1 MEYLLKMLFFAN
13 IASNLKV
20 ESMHLAHRNCEYIL
34 GVIYLFVFPVLLWA
48 DNKVNTYHFKSI
60 STSVNFPTNEVRKLF
75 QDSQGYIWISTY
87 NGLLRYDG
95 YSIVVYKPDGVNHG
109 RSIDS
114 FVNMVAEDKENNLWI
129 GTHNG
134 LYVLHKETD
143 EIEKIISPL
152 LQVSNVESILYAS
165 NGDLWV
171 GSNKGLFRRKA
182 GSRTFDCEKNMDIK
196 SVVEDRKGQIWIG
209 TWEQGLLRYSPQ
221 EELYYAYDGINPG
234 NSAHVIFQD
243 EAGNIWIGTWRY
255 GLVKLINPYDSEHFS
270 FKTFRNIKGNS
281 HSLLDNIIYAIAQD
295 KNSGKLWIGSRSGVS
310 ILEDESGD
318 GNFTNIV
325 PGNLQGD
332 LPFNEVNSLL
342 CSKDGLMWLGM
353 LGGGVCTVNTNK
365 FRFNYDSLEALREHC
380 PTRSVRSVYQED
392 NGNLW
397 MGIMGFGLVFYDMK
411 QHTIVPYR
419 SHPVL
424 KNMGY
429 T

>member
-152 LQVSNVESILYAS
+152 LQVSNVEVSFMQVTEIYGWEATRDCFAEKPAAVLSI
-165 NGDLWV
+165 V
-171 GSNKGLFRRKA
+171 KK
-182 GSRTFDCEKNMDIK
+182 T
-196 SVVEDRKGQIWIG
+196 WI
-209 TWEQGLLRYSPQ
+209 
-221 EELYYAYDGINPG
+221 
-234 NSAHVIFQD
+234 
-243 EAGNIWIGTWRY
+243 
-255 GLVKLINPYDSEHFS
+255 
-270 FKTFRNIKGNS
+270 
-281 HSLLDNIIYAIAQD
+281 
-295 KNSGKLWIGSRSGVS
+295 
-310 ILEDESGD
+310 
-318 GNFTNIV
+318 
-325 PGNLQGD
+325 
-332 LPFNEVNSLL
+332 
-342 CSKDGLMWLGM
+342 
-353 LGGGVCTVNTNK
+353 
-365 FRFNYDSLEALREHC
+365 
-380 PTRSVRSVYQED
+380 
-392 NGNLW
+392 
-397 MGIMGFGLVFYDMK
+397 
-411 QHTIVPYR
+411 
-419 SHPVL
+419 
-424 KNMGY
+424 
-429 T
+429 